1 MWTYNLKSFPYE
13 QLESAVI
20 GYFAARESC
29 ICKIITTSQ
38 NPKSSDEERKVR

>member
-1 MWTYNLKSFPYE
+1 MISFSYK

-20 GYFAARESC
+20 GYFTARQSC

-38 NPKSSDEERKVR
+38 NPKSSDEDQKVR